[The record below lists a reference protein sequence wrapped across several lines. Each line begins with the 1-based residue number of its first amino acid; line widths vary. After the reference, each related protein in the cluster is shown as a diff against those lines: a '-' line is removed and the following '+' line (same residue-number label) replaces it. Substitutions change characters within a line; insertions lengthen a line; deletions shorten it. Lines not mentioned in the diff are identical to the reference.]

1 MEHEKRELAST
12 RWLALRNQY
21 FTVIIKPGVE
31 AAGYFC
37 AGVKEIDGLPG
48 VRGGLILSEF
58 GMRPGEVKDI
68 AFDVYIGPKEMSALS
83 DFGASE
89 VINLGWFGFL
99 GKWILVGLNAI
110 YGLLGN
116 YGLAIIVLT
125 IIIRLILF
133 PLNQKSFRSMSEMQ
147 KVQPRIAELQSK
159 YKDDPKKKQQEMM
172 KIYKEHGVNPMGG
185 CLPMLLQFPILIAFF
200 RVLQNAIEL
209 WGAPFVLWIKDL
221 SEPDA
226 LFTIRTGGESAIPL
240 IGRMINGE
248 PCILLNILPL
258 LMLLTFFIQQKM
270 STPGMATTPEQAQQQ
285 KMMKLMMPLMFGVI
299 FYNMPAGLNL
309 YFTVSTL
316 LGIVQQ
322 KYMIR

>member
-1 MEHEKRELAST
+1 
-12 RWLALRNQY
+12 
-21 FTVIIKPGVE
+21 
-31 AAGYFC
+31 
-37 AGVKEIDGLPG
+37 
-48 VRGGLILSEF
+48 
-58 GMRPGEVKDI
+58 
-68 AFDVYIGPKEMSALS
+68 
-83 DFGASE
+83 
-89 VINLGWFGFL
+89 
-99 GKWILVGLNAI
+99 
-110 YGLLGN
+110 
-116 YGLAIIVLT
+116 
-125 IIIRLILF
+125 
-133 PLNQKSFRSMSEMQ
+133 
-147 KVQPRIAELQSK
+147 
-159 YKDDPKKKQQEMM
+159 M

-240 IGRMINGE
+240 IGRIINGE

-285 KMMKLMMPLMFGVI
+285 KMMKFMMPLMFGVI

-309 YFTVSTL
+309 YFTVSTM